1 MITYLLLLFIIMGE
15 GSITIGVTEQS
26 GQLAEIN
33 RLFTDA
39 RLPQIPPANEF
50 ERDNTLSLT
59 PGITLLRFKGP
70 GILEESLHRIDACMI
85 GDDVMAETMAIAAK
99 EGNPASMSKRLGTGL
114 RRCNVEVLVEQDS
127 KAQTIRGLQ
136 RGFYTL
142 VTKYVALA
150 EAWLEKNELH
160 GKRVKRVEAGAE
172 VCAAFNDDRNAF
184 AIDAVSS
191 GNTAAS
197 VGLRRMPKVPPVISG
212 SELSLWSVSHPKR
225 TRANAVELVEH
236 FRLLLTGTLYAR
248 ERVMFIAN
256 IFVGTAPQFIE
267 ELNTATGLNIVS
279 PTMAANLGGSYSFQ
293 QIMTYRQA
301 LIAERIAIKY
311 CASGIG
317 ALPLARMQ
325 PPSEEARSRVSMASV
340 PLREQIRSFLPERKE
355 PGI

>member
-1 MITYLLLLFIIMGE
+1 MNEESLIIG
-15 GSITIGVTEQS
+15 ITEQS
-26 GQLAEIN
+26 GQLAEIS
-33 RLFTDA
+33 RLFADT
-39 RLPQIPPANEF
+39 RLPQIPHAREF
-50 ERDNTLSLT
+50 QRDNTFRLT
-59 PGITLLRFKGP
+59 PEITLLRFKGP
-70 GILEESLHRIDACMI
+70 GILEESLHRIDACMV
-85 GDDVMAETMAIAAK
+85 GDDVMAEAMAIANK
-99 EGNPASMSKRLGTGL
+99 EMNPVSISKQLGTGL
-114 RRCNVEVLVEQDS
+114 RKCNLEVLVGQNS

-136 RGFYTL
+136 RGFHTL

-172 VCAAFNDDRNAF
+172 VCAAFNYDRNAF

-225 TRANAVELVEH
+225 TRANAMELVEH

-256 IFVGTAPQFIE
+256 IFIGTAPQFIE

-293 QIMTYRQA
+293 QIMTYKQA

-325 PPSEEARSRVSMASV
+325 PPNEEARSRVSVASI
-340 PLREQIRSFLPERKE
+340 PLREQIRSFLSERGE
-355 PGI
+355 SGV